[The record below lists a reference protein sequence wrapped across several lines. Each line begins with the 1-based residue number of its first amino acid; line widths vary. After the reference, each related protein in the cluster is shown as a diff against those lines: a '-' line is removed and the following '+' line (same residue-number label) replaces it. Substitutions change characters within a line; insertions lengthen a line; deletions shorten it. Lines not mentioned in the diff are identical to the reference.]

1 MSTIKLYIYNDES
14 SKGDGVGFEESG
26 KYIFTETR
34 NHEYTTEPDTTN
46 GQTTTYETTNVV
58 TSTIYVDL
66 EKLSFKKKMYEP
78 GVITATL
85 LVTGMA
91 KDAITVKKDGTTIET
106 VTDSENTDTPQ
117 THEKGVLRNRVLT
130 SGLINK
136 LFIKSFINAK
146 VELTVNGKSVASNY
160 FVYSAQ
166 PHHKKDSLSKVS
178 IDLTIYSEDMLMTL
192 EKYSKAYT
200 AKKLGADILK
210 SEIKNFNLSGTDDKP
225 SYAVNLKIL
234 SYNEGKSEFRQP
246 YLVQYNESFY
256 DFLKRTANRCGEF
269 LYHEDGKLNLG
280 VNLTRLDK
288 DKYDDNGQL
297 TESAVDYAL
306 VAQEHY
312 YDHFYDESV
321 FKNGVNVENYN
332 YNYLNNKDRK
342 SEHFAKSGKL
352 HYSDPLA
359 SDEYLDLIGKKYSTW
374 LSEHDFRK
382 DALAHLITLLSG
394 TSLSQIVN
402 NFVCLTLERN
412 YEIDKE
418 NLRKNDEHKEEN
430 IEAWENKDDL
440 KDQWNTKDELSQFG
454 TADDQTS
461 DLSSTN
467 ININSAFYSL
477 VRQAEKKVGEETL
490 YMDFGDDYQ
499 DLKLGDVIKVDN
511 KPYLIYQID
520 GSYEYEESK
529 TTSQQKIVAI
539 PLYEAANDNDDH
551 LVAIPPA
558 LPETCVRESSP
569 QLAFVTHNV
578 DPRKIGR
585 VRLRFAWQESDAD
598 ASPWV
603 RVALPFATDGGGVK
617 FMPQIDDEVLVGFEE
632 GNVERPYV
640 AGFLLSERSNESW
653 CYMPERAI
661 YSGNGQG
668 ITFDDVPNSRAFFA
682 NLVPFIGFINSLIPE
697 SRTLIPEFCEGN
709 KHLSSLAGGMT
720 IRDQYGL
727 YEISMSSDS
736 RSVTIQSSLGKVE
749 VNAFTGITISA
760 PNGDIKIE
768 GKNVEIAASNNL
780 KLSSGSVLKDRFVP
794 DSSNSGKWYFNFLN
808 SIGKLAIN
816 TGTTLI
822 GNFVDELLDLSLF
835 RTLLE
840 VVLRPIDGTTSI
852 KSYTFVQIEA
862 GKGSVEIP
870 SNQLRSPKLST
881 TFINIRSMLDAIPA
895 TVDSKV
901 DGINTAI
908 GTLASKIQLYKDC
921 SVIIDENTT
930 IKCSEIIDFATIKGK
945 GWKPTADQLTDKDK
959 EFNWSEDLTD
969 KKFDEKKALENVK
982 AAIKKETKEA
992 VKDEPKQGDACY
1004 QDNANPKRVFSQDIQ
1019 LWGQFYQTYYTD
1031 EKNKNDKLN
1040 NDKASQRNIVVKC
1053 VNELAAAISGVF
1065 NAFDGI
1071 DNLKTLISSNGNG
1084 GDYIDK
1090 AIISIKKY
1098 KDFIKKT
1105 DSELF
1110 DNLVNNNIDENTDLS
1125 KLLDKDVKKLW
1136 SRKAVHDFM
1145 KAIYADVN
1153 KEFSDSIVM
1162 VDPSQLV
1169 PANFLNDSEWRTAVD
1184 SWFPEVQLS
1193 WYRDLWEHVKDK
1205 TIRSAA
1211 NWIVEDVWHPWKAI
1225 GNSFVGR
1232 HRWQTGVQG
1241 KILLSDTPGTTISFE
1256 KDGSTYKQVNAIASS
1271 KSIYDLRDYIK
1282 AL

>member
-34 NHEYTTEPDTTN
+34 NHEYTTELDTTN
-46 GQTTTYETTNVV
+46 GQATTYETTNVV
-58 TSTIYVDL
+58 TSTFYVDL
-66 EKLSFKKKMYEP
+66 EKLSFTKKMYEP

-117 THEKGVLRNRVLT
+117 THEKGLLRNRVVT
-130 SGLINK
+130 SGLIKK
-136 LFIKSFINAK
+136 LFVNAK

-160 FVYSAQ
+160 FVYSAH

-178 IDLTIYSEDMLMTL
+178 MDLTIYSEDMLMTI

-200 AKKLGADILK
+200 AKKLGTDIFK

-288 DKYDDNGQL
+288 DKFDDNGKL
-297 TESAVDYAL
+297 TERAVDYAL

-312 YDHFYDESV
+312 YDQFYDESV

-332 YNYLNNKDRK
+332 YNYLNNKDRN
-342 SEHFAKSGKL
+342 SEHFAKSGKM

-359 SDEYLDLIGKKYSTW
+359 SDEYLDLIGKTYSTW
-374 LSEHDFRK
+374 LSEQDFRK
-382 DALAHLITLLSG
+382 DALAHLIKLLSG
-394 TSLSQIVN
+394 TSLLQIVN
-402 NFVCLTLERN
+402 NFVRLSLERN
-412 YEIDKE
+412 YEIKKE
-418 NLRKNDEHKEEN
+418 NTRKNDEHKEEN
-430 IEAWENKDDL
+430 IKDWENNDDL

-454 TADDQTS
+454 TADDQAS
-461 DLSSTN
+461 DLSSNN
-467 ININSAFYSL
+467 ININSVFYSL

-499 DLKLGDVIKVDN
+499 DLKLGDVIKVEN

-520 GSYEYEESK
+520 GSYEYEESE

-558 LPETCVRESSP
+558 LSEICVRESSP

-585 VRLRFAWQESDAD
+585 VRLRFAWQEPDAD

-682 NLVPFIGFINSLIPE
+682 NLVPLIGFINSLIPE

-709 KHLSSLAGGMT
+709 KHMSSLAGGMT

-749 VNAFTGITISA
+749 VNAFTGISISA

-794 DSSNSGKWYFNFLN
+794 DSSNSSNLFYDFLN
-808 SIGKLAIN
+808 SLGKLAIN
-816 TGTTLI
+816 TGTTFI
-822 GNFVDELLDLSLF
+822 GNFADELLDLSLF

-870 SNQLRSPKLST
+870 SNQLRSSSLST

-901 DGINTAI
+901 DGINTAL
-908 GTLASKIQLYKDC
+908 GTLALKMQSYKDY
-921 SVIIDENTT
+921 SVKMSGRVFNCKDIIN
-930 IKCSEIIDFATIKGK
+930 FATIKGK
-945 GWKPTADQLTDKDK
+945 GWKATADQLTDNNIQWNEALK
-959 EFNWSEDLTD
+959 EEVFNE
-969 KKFDEKKALENVK
+969 
-982 AAIKKETKEA
+982 KEA
-992 VKDEPKQGDACY
+992 
-1004 QDNANPKRVFSQDIQ
+1004 
-1019 LWGQFYQTYYTD
+1019 L
-1031 EKNKNDKLN
+1031 
-1040 NDKASQRNIVVKC
+1040 NIVNEKIKAITGTAAEPNPSDSCYKDNTNERRNYTLDHVQWETFHEQVFKEEMQKVDTRNAKRADLRRAIVKC
-1053 VNELAAAISGVF
+1053 ANELASALSSVF
-1065 NAFDGI
+1065 NAKEDLGSFTA
-1071 DNLKTLISSNGNG
+1071 LVTSTSNHK
-1084 GDYIDK
+1084 YIDK
-1090 AIISIKKY
+1090 AIDSIKKY
-1098 KDFIKKT
+1098 KDFIKDS

-1110 DNLVNNNIDENTDLS
+1110 DKLIKNDINENTDLS
-1125 KLLDKDVKKLW
+1125 KLLGNDVKKLW
-1136 SRKAVHDFM
+1136 SRKAVHYFM
-1145 KAIYADVN
+1145 AQIYADVN
-1153 KEFSDSIVM
+1153 KEFSDAIVM
-1162 VDPSQLV
+1162 ANPSLLV
-1169 PANFLNDSEWRTAVD
+1169 PTDFLDDSQWRNNVD
-1184 SWFPEVQLS
+1184 KWFPEVQLS
-1193 WYRDLWEHVKDK
+1193 WYRDLWEHFKDK
-1205 TIRSAA
+1205 TYRSLV
-1211 NWIVEDVWHPWKAI
+1211 NWAVEDIFHPWKAI
-1225 GNSFVGR
+1225 GTSFAGK

-1256 KDGSTYKQVNAIASS
+1256 KDGSTYKQVNAVASS